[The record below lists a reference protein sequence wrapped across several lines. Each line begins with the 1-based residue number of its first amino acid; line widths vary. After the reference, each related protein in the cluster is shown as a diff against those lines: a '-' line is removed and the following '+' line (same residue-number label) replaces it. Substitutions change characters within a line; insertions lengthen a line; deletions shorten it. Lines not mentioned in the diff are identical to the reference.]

1 MLTLNELIVKL
12 IDEECLKR
20 NNKMM
25 IMIIKLN
32 EQSKSKNN

>member
-12 IDEECLKR
+12 IDEECLEK

-25 IMIIKLN
+25 IMMAKLN
-32 EQSKSKNN
+32 G